1 MGKHTFASYTIKPS
15 CLCQR
20 LIPLLLYSTFAKCDE
35 TLAIL
40 DEISTILY
48 DKFLGRTFR
57 RFVLGKIIIN
67 LKKSTSEISLERVN
81 DSICQWRVN
90 CAVCNLCCCFAYT
103 SLLSLTVFVSF
114 DKILKRWE
122 FFTAHSRKMR
132 IGFETPMV
140 IWKFLDRVTNLF
152 PGELAMTRGT
162 KGFRIDV
169 ETLVNDSRMTRTRLK
184 RRRSAINYL
193 FLATRIDVSI
203 RWFSTSCVLE
213 SCQDISK

>member
-1 MGKHTFASYTIKPS
+1 MSKHTFASYAIRPS

-20 LIPLLLYSTFAKCDE
+20 LIPLLRYCTFAKCDE

-40 DEISTILY
+40 DEISTILC
-48 DKFLGRTFR
+48 DKFLGRTFK

-103 SLLSLTVFVSF
+103 NLLSLTVFVSF

-122 FFTAHSRKMR
+122 FSTAHSRKMR
-132 IGFETPMV
+132 IWIWNSDGDMKVSWSCDKSISRGISDDTWNKGIPNRRWNVGQWQSDDENET
-140 IWKFLDRVTNLF
+140 KT
-152 PGELAMTRGT
+152 E
-162 KGFRIDV
+162 
-169 ETLVNDSRMTRTRLK
+169 
-184 RRRSAINYL
+184 AIG
-193 FLATRIDVSI
+193 D
-203 RWFSTSCVLE
+203 
-213 SCQDISK
+213 

>member
-1 MGKHTFASYTIKPS
+1 MGKHTFASFANKPS

-20 LIPLLLYSTFAKCDE
+20 LILLLRYSTFAKCDE
-35 TLAIL
+35 TLRILDGISAIL
-40 DEISTILY
+40 C
-48 DKFLGRTFR
+48 DKFLGQTFR
-57 RFVLGKIIIN
+57 RFVLRKIIIN
-67 LKKSTSEISLERVN
+67 LKKSTSEISPERVR
-81 DSICQWRVN
+81 DSICQWRVDR
-90 CAVCNLCCCFAYT
+90 AVCNLCSLAYT
-103 SLLSLTVFVSF
+103 SLPSLTVSVSF

-132 IGFETPMV
+132 IEFETPMV

-152 PGELAMTRGT
+152 PGELAMTRRT

-203 RWFSTSCVLE
+203 RWFSMSCVLE